1 MMSKYNKLKEEL
13 TIAIDNRKKYYDNKI
28 EDISKLMDIQN
39 ELWRVQIELSHI
51 NTKSLVPNNRRY
63 EGNNCW
69 RSRL

>member
-1 MMSKYNKLKEEL
+1 MSKYNKLKEEL

-51 NTKSLVPNNRRY
+51 NTKSLAPNNR
-63 EGNNCW
+63 
-69 RSRL
+69 